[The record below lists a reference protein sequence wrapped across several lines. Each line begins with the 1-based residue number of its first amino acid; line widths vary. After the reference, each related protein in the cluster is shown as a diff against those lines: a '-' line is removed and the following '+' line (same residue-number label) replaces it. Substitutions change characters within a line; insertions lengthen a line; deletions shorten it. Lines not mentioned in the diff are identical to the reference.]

1 MTAGSVIPHRRA
13 AIGGRLVAL
22 IAPRIARLIA
32 PLVAPL
38 VVGLALAACA
48 YRGHIDQPVTIKATW
63 YSYLAGDDI
72 RQSCVPNGLARYRLV
87 YNGSYEEQ
95 LRSYDVVGLEDGG
108 ARLVARVLGPMRAFA
123 VIRDPS
129 DLQAP
134 WRWTESETRLSA
146 AEFAAFKAVLEASG
160 LRRPRDGTADLIST
174 EFYWIVSACE
184 GGEFL
189 FNAWRYGTERYA
201 ALRFPEVLLGYDET
215 GIALNPPRPVN
226 PLDRLEARRAVGRK
240 ADPDTP
246 NVFRVKVGPDGLV
259 GMGPYL

>member
-1 MTAGSVIPHRRA
+1 MLLLQQKPR
-13 AIGGRLVAL
+13 GRLN
-22 IAPRIARLIA
+22 
-32 PLVAPL
+32 PLVHL
-38 VVGLALAACA
+38 GVGLFWTLFLSGCA
-48 YRGHIDQPVTIKATW
+48 YHGHIDQPITIKATW
-63 YSYLAGDDI
+63 FSYLAGDDI
-72 RQSCVPNGLARYRLV
+72 RQTCVPNGLPRYRLV

-95 LRSYDVVGLEDGG
+95 LRSYDVVGLDGGG

-123 VIRDPS
+123 VIRNPS

-134 WRWTESETRLSA
+134 WRWTESEAVLSPQ
-146 AEFAAFKAVLEASG
+146 EFADFKAALDESG
-160 LRRPRDGTADLIST
+160 LRQRLTGTADLLST
-174 EFYWIVSACE
+174 EFYWIVSGCE
-184 GGEFL
+184 RGEFL

-201 ALRFPEVLLGYDET
+201 ALRFPAVLLGYDQT

-240 ADPDTP
+240 ASAGTP